1 MAYKDSLFRSIFA
14 NEKSALALCDAVL
27 GTSHSGGNPQ
37 VVMNTLGET
46 LWTPRKNDLSF
57 ILNDCLVV
65 IVEHQSTINENMPY
79 RMLQYICRLFDNDIS
94 DRKAIYRQARIELL
108 RPIFIVLYNGPTD
121 FPDRKILRLSDAF
134 RKVPGFEGI
143 SLELEVYVYNVNEG
157 RNRSIM
163 ESCAELKGYAYF
175 VSRVRRHEAD
185 LLKPG
190 TNRRE
195 ATIDAIRLAVRDCKR
210 VGLLNEYWENL
221 SQEDMNMLVAEWDM
235 ETALEVREEEGF
247 ERGREEGREE
257 GMENMARNALAK
269 GLPLELICEI
279 TGLDPET
286 IAGLQASV

>member
-175 VSRVRRHEAD
+175 VSRVRRHEA
-185 LLKPG
+185 
-190 TNRRE
+190 
-195 ATIDAIRLAVRDCKR
+195 
-210 VGLLNEYWENL
+210 
-221 SQEDMNMLVAEWDM
+221 
-235 ETALEVREEEGF
+235 
-247 ERGREEGREE
+247 
-257 GMENMARNALAK
+257 
-269 GLPLELICEI
+269 
-279 TGLDPET
+279 
-286 IAGLQASV
+286 